1 MILVQPISLGSSPQA
16 TQRPYIVIV
25 PEKNASKN
33 PLSAGIFAVFK
44 VRQTA
49 VAQRMNFENTCDLSR
64 RRRLL
69 DSSRLIRFRSC
80 MTSHGVLGWR
90 S

>member
-1 MILVQPISLGSSPQA
+1 LGPSPKA
-16 TQRPYIVIV
+16 TQRPYIFIV

-33 PLSAGIFAVFK
+33 PLSTGFFAVFK
-44 VRQTA
+44 VRQIA
-49 VAQRMNFENTCDLSR
+49 VYHRMNFENTCDLSR

-69 DSSRLIRFRSC
+69 DSSGCIRFRSC
-80 MTSHGVLGWR
+80 MTSQGVLGWR